1 VKNWA
6 LLLMVFLCAM
16 LGAFFG
22 AGLADAAGWMPPGL
36 QGPAGPRGVP
46 GAPAPTPAPVRLGVC
61 VDQTWSDGL
70 GAMYVTDVQP
80 ATLTDGVISCG
91 SGTFINAKASK

>member
-1 VKNWA
+1 MSPWRLVA
-6 LLLMVFLCAM
+6 IAICFSVVGAV
-16 LGAFFG
+16 LGN
-22 AGLADAAGWMPPGL
+22 GLADWAGLTPPGPR
-36 QGPAGPRGVP
+36 GPVGPRGVP
-46 GAPAPTPAPVRLGVC
+46 GAPAPTPSPVRLGVC